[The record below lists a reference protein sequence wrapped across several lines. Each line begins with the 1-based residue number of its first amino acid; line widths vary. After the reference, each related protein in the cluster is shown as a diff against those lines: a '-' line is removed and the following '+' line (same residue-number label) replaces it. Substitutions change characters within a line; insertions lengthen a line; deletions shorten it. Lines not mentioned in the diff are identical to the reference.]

1 MLAKEYN
8 KQIKLVTVLG
18 TRPEIIKMSILMK
31 KLDEY
36 CDHRI
41 VHTGQNYD
49 YELNEIFFNDLDLRP
64 VDEYLNAVGDNFADT
79 IGNILKKITIYLEK
93 EKPDGVVVYGD
104 TNSCLSV
111 YVAKR
116 LRIPIFHLEAG
127 NRCFDF
133 RVPEEI
139 NRKIVDHL
147 SDINFVLS
155 EEARENLLREGLPPN
170 RIFNVGSNM
179 PEIIRGLLPKIHS
192 SDILKKLNL
201 EKDYFLISV
210 HREENVDEDI
220 ILEQIVNSIN
230 ELTDEF
236 CYDVVWS
243 LHPRTRKKIESMNL
257 KVADQ
262 IIFTKPLGLIDY
274 LKLQKHCACLISDS
288 GTVSEESSVFK
299 IPSVTLRNS
308 HERPEGIKNGV
319 FSVAS
324 QGKNLSLHVKLAMDK
339 AALEQLDGAYPM
351 KDNSMVILK
360 AIMSYLEYIRSEVW
374 KM

>member
-155 EEARENLLREGLPPN
+155 EEARENLLKRGFASK

-179 PEIIRGLLPKIHS
+179 PDYSRLLPKIHS

-230 ELTDEF
+230 DYDE
-236 CYDVVWS
+236 V
-243 LHPRTRKKIESMNL
+243 LL
-257 KVADQ
+257 
-262 IIFTKPLGLIDY
+262 
-274 LKLQKHCACLISDS
+274 
-288 GTVSEESSVFK
+288 
-299 IPSVTLRNS
+299 
-308 HERPEGIKNGV
+308 
-319 FSVAS
+319 
-324 QGKNLSLHVKLAMDK
+324 
-339 AALEQLDGAYPM
+339 
-351 KDNSMVILK
+351 
-360 AIMSYLEYIRSEVW
+360 
-374 KM
+374 